1 VLATTASDG
10 TIATS
15 PAPTFTDSLDFNNQC
30 LFLDGKSAKSI
41 CDSSLGVPRMR
52 LLEQYHLKN
61 CHRYPLVSALSG
73 DAWKTLLHSVYSHQC
88 EQILSELQLIDNIVN
103 QLVCEY
109 DSLLARYD
117 CENGFS
123 VKWTCDDCRVSKQ
136 SIFISSLYNS

>member
-15 PAPTFTDSLDFNNQC
+15 PAPKFTDSLEYFNNQC

-41 CDSSLGVPRMR
+41 CDSSQGVPRMR

-61 CHRYPLVSALSG
+61 CYRYPLVNVLG
-73 DAWKTLLHSVYSHQC
+73 VDAWTMLFHSVNSHQC

-117 CENGFS
+117 CQNGFS
-123 VKWTCDDCRVSKQ
+123 VKWTCDDCRVS
-136 SIFISSLYNS
+136 